1 MGSFCQSLL
10 CCVTASLIVEES
22 TLISLNQG
30 VVCLLRVGLSK
41 PPFDSE
47 LSLLAYIV
55 QGSIVHQLS
64 DTEVGED
71 FAALGFG
78 EELVLLL
85 LKRWKEGRSD
95 AGHAALAQTLR
106 VNQLLDMQWRF
117 GVTAANSEI
126 RHLGSTFLQM
136 MLTLDMGNTQ
146 KKIRLELTLP
156 QFYDFL
162 AQMEKAKAMCDF
174 LG

>member
-1 MGSFCQSLL
+1 M
-10 CCVTASLIVEES
+10 
-22 TLISLNQG
+22 
-30 VVCLLRVGLSK
+30 
-41 PPFDSE
+41 
-47 LSLLAYIV
+47 
-55 QGSIVHQLS
+55 HQLS
-64 DTEVGED
+64 DAEVGED
-71 FAALGFG
+71 LTAMGFSEEAVNVLLKAWKDGRSELGNAAL
-78 EELVLLL
+78 
-85 LKRWKEGRSD
+85 S
-95 AGHAALAQTLR
+95 QTLR

-136 MLTLDMGNTQ
+136 MLTLDMGNAE

-156 QFYDFL
+156 QFYEFL